1 MLVTVSELAFVLAI
15 AISALSAQE
24 QGYLPAQLQN
34 GRAPSIPVT
43 AVGGG
48 EVLVELDVSAEG
60 SVTRATPLRTTP
72 PFTDLVLSAVRDWRF
87 FPARDVA
94 DSERARAGEPI
105 SRVAVPSTVLVAA
118 VFRPPSIRTPTL
130 GEPPQDV
137 ANASMAVPWPEKL
150 ISPVYPPRALGS
162 GTVLLEVHVS
172 ATGSVDDVGVIA
184 TTPPFDEPAKEAIRK
199 WHFRPA
205 QIHGAPVRALVY
217 AICGFRTP
225 VQ

>member
-1 MLVTVSELAFVLAI
+1 
-15 AISALSAQE
+15 
-24 QGYLPAQLQN
+24 
-34 GRAPSIPVT
+34 VT

-87 FPARDVA
+87 FPARDVV
-94 DSERARAGEPI
+94 DPERARAGEPT

-118 VFRPPSIRTPTL
+118 IFRPPSITTPTL
-130 GEPPQDV
+130 GEAPTDV
-137 ANASMAVPWPEKL
+137 RNGSTAVPRPESL
-150 ISPVYPPRALGS
+150 IAPVYPPRAMGS
-162 GTVLLEVHVS
+162 GTVLLEAHVS

-184 TTPPFDEPAKEAIRK
+184 TTPPFDEPAKDAVRK

-205 QIHGAPVRALVY
+205 QVNSAPVRALVY
-217 AICGFRTP
+217 VICGFRAP